1 MNRVQKFSVGIIRTS
16 WYEEKIEIIVNEIT
30 KHQYLNC
37 EIIQVPGSLELAQA
51 GKRLLQSKKSSIDA
65 LIFCGIVVRGQTSH
79 YELVTTETFRS
90 IGSLALE
97 YPEVRMINNVFC
109 VENKRQLENRIQKN
123 TSNNVEALISSLVNA

>member
-1 MNRVQKFSVGIIRTS
+1 MNKVQKFSVGIIRTS

-30 KHQYLNC
+30 KHQYLLC

-51 GKRLLQSKKSSIDA
+51 GKRLLQSGKPFDA

>member
-51 GKRLLQSKKSSIDA
+51 GKRLLQSGKPFDA

-123 TSNNVEALISSLVNA
+123 TSNNVEALISSLVNS

>member
-30 KHQYLNC
+30 KHQYLLC

-51 GKRLLQSKKSSIDA
+51 GKRLLQSGKPFDA

-123 TSNNVEALISSLVNA
+123 TSNNVEALISSLVNS

>member
-1 MNRVQKFSVGIIRTS
+1 MNRVQKFSVGIIKTS

-37 EIIQVPGSLELAQA
+37 KIIQVPGSLELAQA

-109 VENKRQLENRIQKN
+109 VENKRQLENRIQKIPQIM
-123 TSNNVEALISSLVNA
+123 LKH

>member
-1 MNRVQKFSVGIIRTS
+1 MNRVQKFSVGIIKTS

-51 GKRLLQSKKSSIDA
+51 GKRLLKSGKPFDA

-123 TSNNVEALISSLVNA
+123 TSNNVEALISSLVNS

>member
-1 MNRVQKFSVGIIRTS
+1 MNKVQKFSVGIIRTS

-30 KHQYLNC
+30 KHQNLKC

-51 GKRLLQSKKSSIDA
+51 GKRLLQSKKSPHA
-65 LIFCGIVVRGQTSH
+65 LIFCGIVIRGQTSH

-109 VENKRQLENRIQKN
+109 VENKRQLENRIEKN
-123 TSNNVEALISSLVNA
+123 TSNNVEALISSLVNS

>member
-1 MNRVQKFSVGIIRTS
+1 MNRVQKFSVGIVRTS

-30 KHQYLNC
+30 KHQYLLC

-51 GKRLLQSKKSSIDA
+51 GKRLLQSGKPFDA

-123 TSNNVEALISSLVNA
+123 TSNNVEALISSLVNS

>member
-1 MNRVQKFSVGIIRTS
+1 MNRVQKFSVGIVRTS

-30 KHQYLNC
+30 KHQYLLC

-51 GKRLLQSKKSSIDA
+51 GKRLLQSGKPFDA

-123 TSNNVEALISSLVNA
+123 TSNNVEALISSLVN

>member
-1 MNRVQKFSVGIIRTS
+1 MNKVQKFSVGIIRTS

-30 KHQYLNC
+30 KHQNLKC

-51 GKRLLQSKKSSIDA
+51 GKRLLQSKKSPLDA

-109 VENKRQLENRIQKN
+109 VETKDSLRIGLKKIPQI
-123 TSNNVEALISSLVNA
+123 ISKH

>member
-1 MNRVQKFSVGIIRTS
+1 MNRVQKFSVGIVRTS

-51 GKRLLQSKKSSIDA
+51 GKRLLQSGKPFDA

-123 TSNNVEALISSLVNA
+123 TSNNVEALISSLVNS

>member
-1 MNRVQKFSVGIIRTS
+1 MNRVQKFSVGIVRTS

-30 KHQYLNC
+30 KHQYLLC

-51 GKRLLQSKKSSIDA
+51 GKRLLQSGKPFDA